1 MIRPKSSD
9 PPGNFFRKVIS
20 SFHPLLLV
28 KHANLYGTRACG
40 FRSGRGRRGDPC
52 ALRSAERNW
61 STVRSISAEPR
72 APSLSETLCNRLARA
87 ASNILERRESPG
99 IRLPEILRP
108 MRPGQCWM
116 RCLCFGIQDSRFP
129 DTPGRPT
136 HQQKSVENSGHVTT
150 SHAKVLQCESW
161 MHC

>member
-1 MIRPKSSD
+1 VIRPKSSD

-61 STVRSISAEPR
+61 STVRSISAEPHLLR
-72 APSLSETLCNRLARA
+72 PSPARHLWRGTVPQMGADHFCYRSGDADRKALAPLAPRSNLIRRIVPGYELRNRLQT
-87 ASNILERRESPG
+87 RRCRGGHDPGDFTYKITPNTISPQG
-99 IRLPEILRP
+99 Y
-108 MRPGQCWM
+108 
-116 RCLCFGIQDSRFP
+116 
-129 DTPGRPT
+129 
-136 HQQKSVENSGHVTT
+136 
-150 SHAKVLQCESW
+150 
-161 MHC
+161 